1 MNPLGGDPTGKSV
14 MRASLRKTE
23 KKKKKS
29 FCKVSFDACFGF
41 VPSSCHWVFV
51 TVPVML

>member
-14 MRASLRKTE
+14 MRANLRG
-23 KKKKKS
+23 KKKKKDS
-29 FCKVSFDACFGF
+29 FCKVSFDACFGL

>member
-1 MNPLGGDPTGKSV
+1 MNPLGGNPTGKSV
-14 MRASLRKTE
+14 MRASLRKKEE
-23 KKKKKS
+23 KKR
-29 FCKVSFDACFGF
+29 FFFKVSFDACFGF